1 MPGRYNWKRN
11 WPLERITE
19 TKLGEQLI
27 AGEPGAFDRFVDY
40 FRPRIFQYSWLMCGD
55 REDAEEVAQEALL
68 KVFESIDQVRDPAK
82 IKFWVFRIAK
92 NACLMKRR
100 RSVFAPQ
107 RELSLDE
114 FLPAK
119 TSNGDRMRIEIAD
132 WSALPDQIAQQAEM
146 RTLLESAI
154 RSLPEIYRSVILLR
168 DVEELSTQETA
179 QVLDLAEDVVKTRL
193 HRARLAVRK
202 TLDEHLRG
210 KEAVRDGT
218 AQP

>member
-1 MPGRYNWKRN
+1 
-11 WPLERITE
+11 LERITE
-19 TKLGEQLI
+19 TELAEQLI
-27 AGEPGAFDRFVDY
+27 AGEAGAFDRLVDY
-40 FRPRIFQYSWLMCGD
+40 FRPKIFQYRWLMCGD

-68 KVFESIDQVRDPAK
+68 KVFESIDQVRDPSK

-100 RSVFAPQ
+100 RSMFAPQ

-119 TSNGDRMRIEIAD
+119 THDGDRIRIEIAD
-132 WSALPDQIAQQAEM
+132 WSALPDQIAHQAEM
-146 RTLLESAI
+146 RKLMESAI
-154 RSLPEIYRSVILLR
+154 RDLPEMYRSVILLR

-179 QVLDLAEDVVKTRL
+179 QVLDLAEDAVKTRL

-202 TLDEHLRG
+202 ALDEHLRG
-210 KEAVRDGT
+210 KEAVRDG
-218 AQP
+218 AA